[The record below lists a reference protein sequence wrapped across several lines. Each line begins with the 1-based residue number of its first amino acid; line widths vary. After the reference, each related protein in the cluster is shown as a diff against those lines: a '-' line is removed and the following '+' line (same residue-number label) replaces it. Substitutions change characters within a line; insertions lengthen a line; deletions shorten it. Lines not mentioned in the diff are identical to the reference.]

1 MEVAV
6 SINCNRFIFAGAK
19 GSFRCIAR
27 FKGSPL
33 KKIEASEAQYAA
45 ELDNA
50 LKQYAE
56 LQEQATEFDPIEL
69 YETRQEI
76 RSNHER
82 DATRRIQN
90 AYGDKYDMLRMY
102 DSKRSVANLLNESA
116 EERSLTERLRAK
128 QKEQK
133 QQQQAQR
140 KPKNK
145 SSRQMLL
152 HLRPASE
159 PLS

>member
-1 MEVAV
+1 MED
-6 SINCNRFIFAGAK
+6 G
-19 GSFRCIAR
+19 
-27 FKGSPL
+27 L
-33 KKIEASEAQYAA
+33 KKIEASEAKYAA

-145 SSRQMLL
+145 SRE
-152 HLRPASE
+152 R
-159 PLS
+159 

>member
-1 MEVAV
+1 MTYLTSIFLVYTKLETV
-6 SINCNRFIFAGAK
+6 SQYPEDATADM
-19 GSFRCIAR
+19 
-27 FKGSPL
+27 FKKQIRTLEDGL
-33 KKIEASEAQYAA
+33 KKIEASEVKYAA

-56 LQEQATEFDPIEL
+56 LQEQVTEFDPIEL

-76 RSNHER
+76 RSNHEQ

-102 DSKRSVANLLNESA
+102 DSKRSVANLLNEA
-116 EERSLTERLRAK
+116 AKERSVREKLRII

-133 QQQQAQR
+133 LQQQR
-140 KPKNK
+140 KPKY
-145 SSRQMLL
+145 
-152 HLRPASE
+152 HIHE
-159 PLS
+159 H